1 MEKLF
6 YLQPAKEFGEALP
19 LGNGHIGAM
28 LYGGV
33 TEDVYSLNDDTL
45 WSGYPRDRIN
55 PMASSY
61 IDEVKKLVFEDKLMQ
76 AQNLAE
82 QHMYGSWGQSYL
94 PAGRLT
100 VSTGHGEFS
109 DYKRTLSLDE
119 AVHTVEYS
127 TRELFYKRE
136 AFISFPDDVMCI
148 RYSSDSADL
157 SLQIGLD
164 SKLKFDT
171 FCENDMLFLEGEA
184 PGDGVP
190 SYIKSKE
197 KARYSDIPALRAMTY
212 TIAAEVRVQGGKTVC
227 RDNKIF
233 VSNARAVE
241 IYVTVRTS
249 FSGYNRH
256 PYLEGIN
263 HREKCLDVMKNIRGM
278 SFDEIKRRHTD
289 DYGKLYNRLELNLGD
304 GFDNVPSDRRLNGF
318 SQNKNDLSLY
328 KLMYQYGR
336 YLLISCSRPGTQ
348 PANLQ
353 GIWNEELAAAWSCN
367 YTTNI
372 NVQMNYWGAL
382 GANLAECCQPLHQ
395 MIYELKES
403 GTQTAREHYSA
414 SGFCAHHNVDL
425 WRISTPMGAW
435 GRNTTKYA
443 YFPLAGAWLTR
454 HLFEYYSYTLDK
466 EFLGGSAYDAIKASA
481 QFCDDML
488 VEDESGKLI
497 FSPATSS
504 ENMFVHNG
512 ENCSLSKS
520 SAMFQSIV
528 RDAFEIFIK
537 CSEILERDTEYA
549 DYISKRLE
557 RTAWLE
563 IGSKGQILEWDR
575 EYEEADPH
583 HRHLSFLYALYPAK
597 MIHTKQL
604 AQACRRSLELRG
616 DAGTGWSYA
625 WKICMWAMLGD
636 GNRALSLLNR
646 LMTPVCETQINYSG
660 GGGTYPNL
668 LNAHPPLQIDGSL
681 GLVAG
686 INEMLARCEND
697 RLVLLPALPD
707 MWSTGSVRGLKVSGG
722 YTVDMTWRDGNL
734 TAVHIDSVTGKMPE
748 IIYKGRN
755 LDYDKFIGQQ

>member
-6 YLQPAKEFGEALP
+6 YLNPAENKDEALP
-19 LGNGHIGAM
+19 LGNGRIGAM

-33 TEDVYSLNDDTL
+33 SEDVYTLNDDTL

-55 PMASSY
+55 PMASSCLE
-61 IDEVKKLVFEDKLMQ
+61 DVRKLISEDKLRA
-76 AQNLAE
+76 AQDLAE
-82 QHMYGSWGQSYL
+82 QRMYGSWGQSYL

-100 VSTGHGEFS
+100 VSTDHNEFS

-127 TRELFYKRE
+127 TRSLSCKRE
-136 AFISFPDDVMCI
+136 AFISCPDDVMCI
-148 RYSSDSADL
+148 RYSGSSNL
-157 SLQIGLD
+157 SLHIGLD
-164 SKLKFDT
+164 SKLKFNT
-171 FCENDMLFLEGEA
+171 FCENGMLFLEGEA
-184 PGDGVP
+184 PGDCVP

-197 KARYSDIPALRAMTY
+197 KARYSDVSSLRAMTF
-212 TIAAEVRVQGGKTVC
+212 TILVQVRTDGGKTVC
-227 RDNKIF
+227 RDKKIF
-233 VSNARAVE
+233 VDNARAVE
-241 IYVTVRTS
+241 IYLTIRTS

-263 HREKCLDVMKNIRGM
+263 HKEKCLDVMAKIRDM
-278 SFDEIKRRHTD
+278 SFDVIKKRHID
-289 DYGKLYNRLELNLGD
+289 DYSNLYHRLELDLGN
-304 GFDNVPSDRRLNGF
+304 GFDDVPSDRRLADF

-353 GIWNEELAAAWSCN
+353 GIWNEELAAPWSCN

-382 GANLAECCQPLHQ
+382 GSALAECCQPLHK

-414 SGFCAHHNVDL
+414 SGFCVHHNVDL
-425 WRISTPMGAW
+425 WRITSPMGAW
-435 GRNTTKYA
+435 GLNTTKYA

-466 EFLGGSAYDAIKASA
+466 EFLGGSAYEAIKASV

-504 ENMFVHNG
+504 ENMFVYNG

-528 RDAFEIFIK
+528 RDAFEIFVK
-537 CSEILERDTEYA
+537 CSDILDRDREYA
-549 DYISKRLE
+549 DYISKRLK
-557 RTAWLE
+557 RIAWLE

-575 EYEEADPH
+575 EFHESDIH
-583 HRHLSFLYALYPAK
+583 HRHLSHLYALYPAK
-597 MIHTKQL
+597 MIHTKPL
-604 AQACRRSLELRG
+604 KQACRRSIELRG
-616 DAGTGWSYA
+616 DAGTGWSCA
-625 WKICMWAMLGD
+625 WKICLWAMLGD
-636 GNRALSLLNR
+636 GNRALSLIDR
-646 LMTPVCETQINYSG
+646 LMTPVRECQVNYS
-660 GGGTYPNL
+660 GGGTYPNF
-668 LNAHPPLQIDGSL
+668 LNAHPPFQIDGSL
-681 GLVAG
+681 GLLAG
-686 INEMLARCEND
+686 INEMLAQCEND
-697 RLVLLPALPD
+697 KLILLPALPD
-707 MWSTGSVRGLKVSGG
+707 KWSLGFVKGLQVSGG
-722 YTVDMTWRDGNL
+722 YTVDLSWQNGELKTVRIKSL
-734 TAVHIDSVTGKMPE
+734 TGKIPE

-755 LDYDKFIGQQ
+755 LEYDKFSGKQQ